1 MTDLSPRS
9 MRALA
14 FISSRKRPSRS
25 GRAWTDAC
33 AVGKAVFQ
41 KWEGPTTRRT
51 DEAIALLKELFA
63 AGLVECDS
71 ADLGS
76 YRAKWRIVKRGGG

>member
-1 MTDLSPRS
+1 MSELSPHA
-9 MRALA
+9 MAALT

-25 GRAWTDAC
+25 GRVWTDAC
-33 AVGKAVFQ
+33 AVGRAVFA

-51 DEAIALLKELFA
+51 DEAIVVLKELFA

-76 YRAKWRIVKRGGG
+76 YRAKWRIAKRGE